1 MPNREAEQSLAAD
14 GAIAYFSSN
23 PFPISLNADRA
34 PQLKASIGRYRD
46 DESNQ
51 SRNSNFANC
60 LGGSCVCTD
69 RCCRMEAL

>member
-34 PQLKASIGRYRD
+34 AAEGQHWPL
-46 DESNQ
+46 
-51 SRNSNFANC
+51 SR
-60 LGGSCVCTD
+60 
-69 RCCRMEAL
+69 